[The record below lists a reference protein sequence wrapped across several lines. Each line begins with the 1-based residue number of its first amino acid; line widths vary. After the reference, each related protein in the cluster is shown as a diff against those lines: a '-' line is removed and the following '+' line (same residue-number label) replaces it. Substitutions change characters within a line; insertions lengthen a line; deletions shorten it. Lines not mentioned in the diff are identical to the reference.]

1 MSTPEPRAVVAY
13 PVLVGQ
19 VIAHLREQR
28 GIKQGDAAIA
38 VGLSQSAYSR
48 LEKGESVF
56 SLSQLRTVAQF
67 LGMQPSELLFTADS
81 YEHMLRAQGATV
93 VSEKKD
99 YSAAVALGLGI
110 LAAALLR

>member
-1 MSTPEPRAVVAY
+1 MSIPESPAIVAY

-28 GIKQGDAAIA
+28 GIKQGDAASAI
-38 VGLSQSAYSR
+38 GLSQSAYSR
-48 LEKGESVF
+48 LENGESVF

-81 YEHMLRAQGATV
+81 YEHMLRAHGATV